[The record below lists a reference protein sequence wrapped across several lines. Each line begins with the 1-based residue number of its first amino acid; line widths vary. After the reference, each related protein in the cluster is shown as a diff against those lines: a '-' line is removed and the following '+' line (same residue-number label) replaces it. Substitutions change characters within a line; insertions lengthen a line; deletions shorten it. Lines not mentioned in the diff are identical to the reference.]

1 MVTANSELVRQR
13 YPRLAKI
20 LEVLS
25 ASPGVRQDLV
35 SEIQDLISKGE
46 YMSEE
51 KLNIAIYRMLKDI
64 LE

>member
-25 ASPGVRQDLV
+25 GSPGVRQDLV
-35 SEIQDLISKGE
+35 NEIQDLISKGE